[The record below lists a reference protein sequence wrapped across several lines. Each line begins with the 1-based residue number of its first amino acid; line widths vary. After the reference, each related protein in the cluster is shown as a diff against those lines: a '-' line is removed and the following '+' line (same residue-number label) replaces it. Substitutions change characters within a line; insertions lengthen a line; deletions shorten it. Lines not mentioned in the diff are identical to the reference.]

1 MSAAEKTTDEAG
13 ETSWDLSFSAV
24 ELKES
29 ASLGGDV
36 RLEIAPRT
44 TVLVGKNGAGK
55 SLLLDKMYAGIWGA
69 AGVVQA
75 AEPDPAYFA
84 CDVEEGVRLTPEKSW
99 KLRYECR
106 WHPRDEEPESGDAAA
121 LPTTPGVSLKVEEHC
136 WLPGEPERLL
146 WRVDDGVVTYNNS
159 EQGEIALGRTL
170 LNWTISRGRRGGRE
184 FLFPNMAYPLRELF
198 FKVMRVRA
206 GIPRGDSEREE
217 LALPY
222 PEPTRSRNTVEARR
236 IRWLAYTLVRWH
248 EEEREQF
255 EELTALAR
263 RVGLIT
269 EVKVK
274 LYRDPDP
281 KRTNQSRDF
290 ASVVVD
296 EIDFGLLSDGTL
308 RVLEILVWLVFPG
321 VKLLLIEEPET
332 AVHPGLLSKLLAE
345 IDAYSHDRQIV
356 LTTQSPN
363 VVSWANPSALRLVER
378 HDGKTSVRSLRE
390 DEIGRV
396 SAYLND
402 EGTLGDFVYSGAL
415 DG

>member
-13 ETSWDLSFSAV
+13 EPSWDLSFSAV

-55 SLLLDKMYAGIWGA
+55 SLLLEKMYAA
-69 AGVVQA
+69 LKRATGVVEMA
-75 AEPDPAYFA
+75 DPDPAQFA
-84 CDVEEGVRLTPEKSW
+84 CDVAVKPCQAEISST
-99 KLRYECR
+99 LRYDCR
-106 WHPRDEEPESGDAAA
+106 WHISDEESDLRDPLA
-121 LPTTPGVSLKVEEHC
+121 LPTATDVDFKVEESC
-136 WLPGEPERLL
+136 WISGDKDQPL
-146 WRVDDGVVTYNNS
+146 WRVDDGVVTYNN
-159 EQGEIALGRTL
+159 GERGVIAAGRTL
-170 LNWTISRGRRGGRE
+170 LNWAISRRGRSQQL
-184 FLFPNMAYPLRELF
+184 LFPGMEHSLPAITYPLTELLF
-198 FKVMRVRA
+198 SVVRVPA

-217 LALPY
+217 LALHY
-222 PEPTRSRNTVEARR
+222 PKF
-236 IRWLAYTLVRWH
+236 IRTGDRFRGLAHRLVNWH
-248 EEEREQF
+248 EQDRERFDEF
-255 EELTALAR
+255 VALGSR
-263 RVGLIT
+263 IGLFDQV
-269 EVKVK
+269 EVK
-274 LYRDPDP
+274 LYRDPGTN
-281 KRTNQSRDF
+281 RTASRRDF
-290 ASVVVD
+290 ASVLVD
-296 EIDFGLLSDGTL
+296 GIDFGLLSDGTL
-308 RVLEILVWLVFPG
+308 RVAEILAWLVFPRL
-321 VKLLLIEEPET
+321 KLLLIEEPET
-332 AVHPGLLSKLLAE
+332 AVHPGLLARLLAE
-345 IDAYSHDRQIV
+345 IDAYSIDRQIV